1 MGTFEIVITIICL
14 IAYTIFAVWAITKCK
29 KLSTGIASSI
39 CLAAGSVG
47 VYFAASVVAVVLM
60 WLLKAVLIIGA
71 IALVLYLFGG

>member
-1 MGTFEIVITIICL
+1 METFEIIITVVCL
-14 IAYTIFAVWAITKCK
+14 IAYAIFSVWAITKCQ

-60 WLLKAVLIIGA
+60 WLIKAVLIIGA
-71 IALVLYLFGG
+71 IALVLYLLGG